1 MTNDPGIQPAET
13 SLPGEP
19 ETALE
24 TRLQALAGTFTPA
37 PWSPE
42 VYGLTVPP
50 GIGARKNIL
59 FIAWRDLAN
68 RRAGGS
74 EVLVDRLA
82 SGMLA
87 RGHRVTLLC
96 GGPVAERPYRVVRNG
111 GTYSQFLRAPLAYLR
126 NFRNSDLIVEVC
138 NGMPYLSPL
147 WCRRPVL
154 CLVNHVHTELW
165 SMRFLPPVSTIG
177 RNIER
182 VVMPWVHRRNL
193 FLTVSTSTAGAL
205 QQMGVDEGRIRQIC
219 NGVEEPDPPAPRS
232 PEPLFLA
239 IGRLTDYKRL
249 DLLLRLWDRVRHVV
263 GGKLVIAGDGP
274 ERPRLEALAGPG
286 VVFTGRVSEQEKHRL
301 LCSAWLLMH
310 PALIEGWGIVVAE
323 AAIRGTPAVAFDV
336 PGLRDSVIHGQTG
349 MLVQTEGQFASAWA
363 SLAINQRRREQLGR
377 AARTRALRLHWSA
390 AVEGFAE
397 VADEAI
403 KRGRSQHCRLPPQPR
418 GGRGPP
424 PQAARPAQPPQ
435 AARPAQPQTARALRS
450 FPSEGATRS
459 RSSTRLRVSRSAR
472 ARTGPGARPG
482 CWPGCCGTGS
492 SPARR

>member
-1 MTNDPGIQPAET
+1 MTDDPGAQPAET
-13 SLPGEP
+13 SLPGGP
-19 ETALE
+19 GAALPA
-24 TRLQALAGTFTPA
+24 RLQALAGSFTPA

-42 VYGLTVPP
+42 VYGLTDPLGAGSRSRLAVRPP
-50 GIGARKNIL
+50 EAPRNIL

-126 NFRNSDLIVEVC
+126 NFRSSDLIVEVC

-154 CLVNHVHTELW
+154 CLVNHVHTDLW
-165 SMRFLPPVSTIG
+165 SIRFRPPFSTVG

-193 FLTVSTSTAGAL
+193 FLTVSESTAGAL
-205 QQMGVDEGRIRQIC
+205 QDMGVGRDRIRQIC

-239 IGRLTDYKRL
+239 MGRLTDYKRL
-249 DLLLRLWDRVRHVV
+249 DLLLRLWDRVRHVT

-301 LCSAWLLMH
+301 LCAAWLLMH

-336 PGLRDSVIHGQTG
+336 PGLRDSVVHGQTG
-349 MLVQTEGQFASAWA
+349 MLMRTEGQFASAWA
-363 SLAINQRRREQLGR
+363 SLAINERQREQLGQ

-403 KRGRSQHCRLPPQPR
+403 KRGRGQPCRLRRPPPQAAGPA
-418 GGRGPP
+418 PP
-424 PQAARPAQPPQ
+424 PQAARPAAP
-435 AARPAQPQTARALRS
+435 RAI
-450 FPSEGATRS
+450 RS
-459 RSSTRLRVSRSAR
+459 RSFTRLRGSRSAR

-482 CWPGCCGTGS
+482 CWPGCCGA
-492 SPARR
+492 SPGRP

>member
-1 MTNDPGIQPAET
+1 
-13 SLPGEP
+13 
-19 ETALE
+19 
-24 TRLQALAGTFTPA
+24 
-37 PWSPE
+37 
-42 VYGLTVPP
+42 
-50 GIGARKNIL
+50 
-59 FIAWRDLAN
+59 
-68 RRAGGS
+68 
-74 EVLVDRLA
+74 
-82 SGMLA
+82 MLA

-126 NFRNSDLIVEVC
+126 NFRHSDLIVEVC

-154 CLVNHVHTELW
+154 CLVNHVHTDLW
-165 SMRFLPPVSTIG
+165 SMRFRPPFSTIG

-193 FLTVSTSTAGAL
+193 FLTVSESTAGAL
-205 QQMGVDEGRIRQIC
+205 QRHGRRP
-219 NGVEEPDPPAPRS
+219 GPDPADLQRRRGAGPARPALAGAAVPRDRAGS
-232 PEPLFLA
+232 PTTSA
-239 IGRLTDYKRL
+239 STCCSGSGTGSGT
-249 DLLLRLWDRVRHVV
+249 WS

-301 LCSAWLLMH
+301 LCAAWLLMH

-336 PGLRDSVIHGQTG
+336 PGLRDSVVHGQTG
-349 MLVQTEGQFASAWA
+349 MLMRTEGQFASAWA
-363 SLAINQRRREQLGR
+363 SLAINERQREQLGR

-403 KRGRSQHCRLPPQPR
+403 KRGRGQPCRLPR
-418 GGRGPP
+418 PP
-424 PQAARPAQPPQ
+424 PQAARPAPPPQ
-435 AARPAQPQTARALRS
+435 AARPAAPRAI
-450 FPSEGATRS
+450 RS
-459 RSSTRLRVSRSAR
+459 RSFTRLRGFRSAR

-482 CWPGCCGTGS
+482 CWPGCCGV
-492 SPARR
+492 SPGRP

>member
-1 MTNDPGIQPAET
+1 MTNDPGAQPAET

-19 ETALE
+19 EAALPA
-24 TRLQALAGTFTPA
+24 RLQALAGTFTPA

-42 VYGLTVPP
+42 VYGLTGPLGV
-50 GIGARKNIL
+50 GARSKNIL

-96 GGPVAERPYRVVRNG
+96 GGEVAERPYRVVRNG

-147 WCRRPVL
+147 WCRRPSAL
-154 CLVNHVHTELW
+154 PGEPRPHRPLVDAVPPAGVHHRPEHRAEGHALGA
-165 SMRFLPPVSTIG
+165 PQEPVPH
-177 RNIER
+177 R
-182 VVMPWVHRRNL
+182 VYVHGG
-193 FLTVSTSTAGAL
+193 GAAAD
-205 QQMGVDEGRIRQIC
+205 GVGEDRIRQIC

-274 ERPRLEALAGPG
+274 QRPRLEALAGPG

-301 LCSAWLLMH
+301 LCAAWLLMH
-310 PALIEGWGIVVAE
+310 PALIEGWGSWS
-323 AAIRGTPAVAFDV
+323 P
-336 PGLRDSVIHGQTG
+336 
-349 MLVQTEGQFASAWA
+349 
-363 SLAINQRRREQLGR
+363 RRRSADPGGGVRRAR
-377 AARTRALRLHWSA
+377 AA
-390 AVEGFAE
+390 
-397 VADEAI
+397 
-403 KRGRSQHCRLPPQPR
+403 
-418 GGRGPP
+418 
-424 PQAARPAQPPQ
+424 
-435 AARPAQPQTARALRS
+435 
-450 FPSEGATRS
+450 
-459 RSSTRLRVSRSAR
+459 
-472 ARTGPGARPG
+472 
-482 CWPGCCGTGS
+482 
-492 SPARR
+492 

>member
-1 MTNDPGIQPAET
+1 MTDELGAQPAET
-13 SLPGEP
+13 SLPSAPGA
-19 ETALE
+19 ALPV
-24 TRLQALAGTFTPA
+24 RLRALAGTFTST

-42 VYGLTVPP
+42 VYGLTGPLGV
-50 GIGARKNIL
+50 GGRSRNIL

-111 GTYSQFLRAPLAYLR
+111 GTYSQFLRAPVAYLR
-126 NFRNSDLIVEVC
+126 NFRDSDLIVEVC

-165 SMRFLPPVSTIG
+165 SIRFRPPVSTIG

-193 FLTVSTSTAGAL
+193 FLTVSESTAEGL
-205 QQMGVDEGRIRQIC
+205 RGMGVGPDRIRQIC

-263 GGKLVIAGDGP
+263 GGRLVIAGDGP

-286 VVFTGRVSEQEKHRL
+286 VQFTGRVSEQEKHRL

-336 PGLRDSVIHGQTG
+336 PGLRDSVVHGQTG

-403 KRGRSQHCRLPPQPR
+403 KRGRSQHCRLP
-418 GGRGPP
+418 
-424 PQAARPAQPPQ
+424 
-435 AARPAQPQTARALRS
+435 LRLR
-450 FPSEGATRS
+450 ETRCG
-459 RSSTRLRVSRSAR
+459 SSTRLRGSRSAPG
-472 ARTGPGARPG
+472 RTGPGARPG
-482 CWPGCCGTGS
+482 CWPTC
-492 SPARR
+492 